1 MSMTIQRQA
10 KTNNN
15 NKKMDF
21 ENYDGNGVQTN
32 RSLRDIYHFTM
43 YNCHVNYW
51 KTAMF
56 FVNENLI

>member
-10 KTNNN
+10 KTNH
-15 NKKMDF
+15 KEKMDF

-32 RSLRDIYHFTM
+32 RSLRDIYHFTI
-43 YNCHVNYW
+43 YNSHVNCW

>member
-1 MSMTIQRQA
+1 
-10 KTNNN
+10 
-15 NKKMDF
+15 MDF

>member
-43 YNCHVNYW
+43 YNSCELL
-51 KTAMF
+51 
-56 FVNENLI
+56 ENCNVFRE